1 MGRAVQIEPIA
12 CQCCAATAISR
23 QTTMLGDEV
32 CGGVGEALSS
42 LSPPVH
48 HHHHCPALQHT
59 LSVTVYH
66 NVACEGGLKC
76 LDMLHLTPAGAIL

>member
-42 LSPPVH
+42 LSP
-48 HHHHCPALQHT
+48 CPPSPSPPLPGCTTHVVCDRV
-59 LSVTVYH
+59 S
-66 NVACEGGLKC
+66 
-76 LDMLHLTPAGAIL
+76 